1 MTDTLET
8 IDDIKAQL
16 EKKLVNALNL
26 LSIKDV
32 RKQENVAVF

>member
-26 LSIKDV
+26 LSIKAV